1 MGMTITEKILAKAAG
16 LSEARAGEILWA
28 KVDKA
33 MMDDILG
40 PRVEIAEKM
49 KELDKAVWD
58 KDKVVIISDHYTP
71 PANAKQAEIVKFTRE
86 WADKN
91 QIENYFEFVG
101 PCHQIMVENGFAL
114 PGKVVV
120 GTDSHTCMYGALG
133 TFSTG
138 IGSTEMLGVLVTG
151 DIWLK
156 VPETIKVV
164 WDGKLG
170 KGVMAKDIVLKT
182 IGVIGH
188 AGATYK
194 AVEFV
199 GETMSDLIMDER
211 MAITNMAVEM
221 GAKNG
226 IIPVDDITI
235 EYLDSRGIEKNYEVL
250 QSDPDA
256 KYCKTFTF
264 NADELEPVVACPH
277 EVDNVKKISELEE
290 VKIDQA
296 YIGSCTGG
304 RYNDLFMAA
313 KVLKG
318 HKVAKGVR
326 LLISPASK
334 EVWDMCARDGILQTL
349 SEAGATVLAPS
360 CGACL
365 GLHSGAIA
373 PGEVCISSTNRNF
386 LGRMG
391 SKESFIYL
399 ASPVSVAAAAIEGK
413 IVDPR
418 KYL

>member
-16 LSEARAGEILWA
+16 VAAAKAGEILWV

-49 KELDKAVWD
+49 KELNTVVWD
-58 KDKVVIISDHYTP
+58 KNKVVIISDHYTP
-71 PANAKQAEIVKFTRE
+71 PANPKQAEIVKFTRE
-86 WADKN
+86 WAEDN
-91 QIENYFEFVG
+91 QIDNYFEFVG

-133 TFSTG
+133 TFATG

-164 WDGKLG
+164 WEGKLG
-170 KGVMAKDIVLKT
+170 KGIMAKDIALKT

-194 AVEFV
+194 AIEYV
-199 GETMSDLIMDER
+199 GETISNLIMDER

-226 IIPVDDITI
+226 LIPVDDITI
-235 EYLDSRGIEKNYEVL
+235 EYLDGRGFEKNYEV
-250 QSDPDA
+250 QESDHDA
-256 KYCKTFTF
+256 EYCETFTF

-304 RYNDLFMAA
+304 RYNDLLMAA

-334 EVWDMCARDGILQTL
+334 EVWDMCAKDGILQTL
-349 SEAGATVLAPS
+349 SEAGAIIMASS

-365 GLHSGAIA
+365 GIHSGALA

-391 SKESFIYL
+391 SKESFVYL

>member
-1 MGMTITEKILAKAAG
+1 MGMTLTEKILAKASGNTSAK
-16 LSEARAGEILWA
+16 AGEILWV

-49 KELDKAVWD
+49 KELNAEVWD
-58 KDKVVIISDHYTP
+58 SDKVVVISDHYTP
-71 PANAKQAEIVKFTRE
+71 PANAIQAEIVKFTRE
-86 WADKN
+86 WAVEYNID
-91 QIENYFEFVG
+91 NYFEYVG

-114 PGKVVV
+114 PGQVVV

-133 TFSTG
+133 AFSTG

-151 DIWLK
+151 EIWLK
-156 VPETIKVV
+156 VPETIKVE
-164 WDGKLG
+164 WEGKLG
-170 KGVMAKDIVLKT
+170 KGVMAKDIILKT

-194 AVEFV
+194 AVEYV
-199 GETMSDLIMDER
+199 GDTISDLNMDER
-211 MAITNMAVEM
+211 MVITNMAVEK

-226 IIPVDDITI
+226 IIHADDKTI
-235 EYLDSRGIEKNYEVL
+235 KYLDDRGFKGNYDVFS
-250 QSDPDA
+250 SDEDA
-256 KYCKTFTF
+256 EFCEIFKFS
-264 NADELEPVVACPH
+264 ADELEPVVACPH
-277 EVDNVKKISELEE
+277 EVDNIKNISELEE

-304 RYNDLFMAA
+304 RYYDLMMAA

-334 EVWDMCARDGILQTL
+334 EVWDMCAKEGILQTL
-349 SEAGATVLAPS
+349 SEAGAVVLAPS

-365 GLHSGAIA
+365 GIHSGALA
-373 PGEVCISSTNRNF
+373 PKEVCISSTNRNF

-391 SKESFIYL
+391 SKESFVYL